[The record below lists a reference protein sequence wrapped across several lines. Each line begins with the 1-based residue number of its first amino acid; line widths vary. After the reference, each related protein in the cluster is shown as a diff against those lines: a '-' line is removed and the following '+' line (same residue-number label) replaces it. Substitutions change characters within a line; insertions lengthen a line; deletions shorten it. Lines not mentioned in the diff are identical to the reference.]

1 MESLHR
7 ILENPL
13 VLLDCLE
20 EEIPFTKN
28 FTKNFTKGITN
39 FMNGVFNRRETPT
52 TIYLDMS
59 LPGVP
64 LENIIINVENGVI
77 DLSIK
82 DSIRGDND
90 NTYQHNFIGLHRTL
104 KLPTSITDDIVKADH
119 YNGVLTLSYP
129 NHQTSNV
136 NTPRRVH
143 ISSSS

>member
-1 MESLHR
+1 MASLHR

-28 FTKNFTKGITN
+28 FTKGIN
-39 FMNGVFNRRETPT
+39 NLRNGVFNRRETPS

-64 LENIIINVENGVI
+64 LESIIINVENGVV
-77 DLSIK
+77 DVSVEQ
-82 DSIRGDND
+82 SIREDNN
-90 NTYQHNFIGLHRTL
+90 NTYRHQFVGLHRTF
-104 KLPTSITDDIVKADH
+104 KLPNSITDDIVSADH

-129 NHQTSNV
+129 NRQTSNV
-136 NTPRRVH
+136 NTARRVH
-143 ISSSS
+143 INSSS